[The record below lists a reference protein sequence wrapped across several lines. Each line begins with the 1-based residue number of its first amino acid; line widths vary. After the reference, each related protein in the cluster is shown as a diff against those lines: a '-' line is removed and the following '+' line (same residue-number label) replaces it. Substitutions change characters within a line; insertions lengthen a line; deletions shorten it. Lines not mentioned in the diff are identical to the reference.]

1 MAQNLSDFP
10 QQKRQR
16 GYSQP
21 HNRLQ
26 PQNANFNAFTRHTTH
41 LGRQVEP
48 KKGERTMAAKKQTP
62 IAPEQGEEAPK
73 TQQPITDAERVQ
85 KITTSLRSLLEK
97 GDDWQRKGTS
107 VLGVSVLRLPENKTR
122 KASLAVEINPLNQ
135 QGLPMKKKG
144 IMILTINEI
153 DAFREVFSDPRVPAL
168 IEMVSSVSGTVA
180 RIQPKNS
187 EILEI

>member
-1 MAQNLSDFP
+1 
-10 QQKRQR
+10 
-16 GYSQP
+16 
-21 HNRLQ
+21 
-26 PQNANFNAFTRHTTH
+26 
-41 LGRQVEP
+41 
-48 KKGERTMAAKKQTP
+48 MAAKKQTP